1 MAITAGDVAKLRDMT
16 GAGMMDAKK
25 ALTEAGGDLEKAIDV
40 LRTSGAMKAAK
51 KADRATAEGRVH
63 AYTHGAGKLSV
74 LVEVMCETDFVA
86 RTEQFQ
92 ALCQDLAMHI
102 AAAGPLYR
110 SKDEVP
116 LEVVEREK
124 TIYREQLAAE
134 GKPAEVTEK
143 IIEGKLAKYFAE
155 ICLMDQTFVKDDSMT
170 ITQLMDSKVL
180 SIGESLKIGRF
191 VRMQLGA

>member
-1 MAITAGDVAKLRDMT
+1 MNFTAGDVAKLRDMT

-25 ALTEAGGDLEKAIDV
+25 ALTEADGDMEKAIDV

-51 KADRATAEGRVH
+51 KSDRVTAEGRVH
-63 AYTHGAGKLSV
+63 AYTHGNGKLSV

-102 AAAGPLYR
+102 AAASPLYR
-110 SKDEVP
+110 SKEEVP
-116 LEVVEREK
+116 QEMVDREK
-124 TIYREQLAAE
+124 AIYMEQLAAE
-134 GKPAEVTEK
+134 GKPAEVAAK
-143 IIEGKLAKYFAE
+143 IVEGKLAKYFGE
-155 ICLMDQTFVKDDSMT
+155 ICLLDQPFVKDDSMT
-170 ITQLMDSKVL
+170 IQQLMESKVL

-191 VRMQLGA
+191 VRMQLGS